1 MAATLEAA
9 PPDAASGDGEEPRT
23 HRGRI
28 RPVERR
34 PMPAD
39 AALSW
44 VITVLITAVAGI
56 VRLWGI
62 GFPDAKQFDEV
73 YYATEGGE
81 ILHNGGYENNPGYM
95 FIVHPPLGKWL
106 VAAGITV
113 FGDNSVGWRVPAA
126 IAGTLCVAILVR
138 VTRRMTRSTLLGAV
152 AGILL
157 AADGLSI
164 VQSRFAL
171 LDIFL
176 AVFVLAGF
184 ACLVVDRDRVRDLL
198 AAVGPYGGR
207 PGFRGWRLAGG
218 VLLGLSCG
226 VKWSGIWFLLGFGLL
241 SVLWDVGARRA
252 AGVPRPWAGPALRDL
267 PGAVGSFVLAPV
279 AAYLLSWS
287 GWFLGENSYDRHWAD
302 THTGYWSWLP
312 GPIRSLLNYHA
323 QMWDFHS
330 TLRTP
335 HTYQSSPW
343 GWLVD
348 GRPVLFYYPSD
359 PSPTGLRGHAMRTD
373 RARCRDAGAV
383 VGVRAGRAV
392 GAVDRPGPA
401 GLARLGRA
409 DGVRRGLGDL
419 VLGARPDDVPVLHD
433 PAGAV
438 PGDRRGA
445 DPRSGARAGRRLRAA
460 ADVRARRD
468 LRVRRA
474 GRRELGLAVADPHR
488 SAHHVR
494 GVAIPDLV
502 PELDLAA
509 PVRRASARPSRAR
522 RCRESGG

>member
-9 PPDAASGDGEEPRT
+9 PDAPTDEEPRT

-28 RPVERR
+28 RPVEHR

-44 VITVLITAVAGI
+44 VITIVITALAGV

-62 GFPDAKQFDEV
+62 GFPGAKQFDEV

-81 ILHNGGYENNPGYM
+81 ILRNGGYENNPGYM

-176 AVFVLAGF
+176 AAFVLAGF
-184 ACLVVDRDRVRDLL
+184 ACLVVDRDRVRDRL

-207 PGFRGWRLAGG
+207 LGFRGWRLAGG
-218 VLLGLSCG
+218 VLLGLSCA

-241 SVLWDVGARRA
+241 SVLWDLGARRA
-252 AGVPRPWAGPALRDL
+252 AGVPRPWAGRRCATCPAR
-267 PGAVGSFVLAPV
+267 
-279 AAYLLSWS
+279 S
-287 GWFLGENSYDRHWAD
+287 G
-302 THTGYWSWLP
+302 
-312 GPIRSLLNYHA
+312 RSC
-323 QMWDFHS
+323 W
-330 TLRTP
+330 
-335 HTYQSSPW
+335 
-343 GWLVD
+343 
-348 GRPVLFYYPSD
+348 
-359 PSPTGLRGHAMRTD
+359 
-373 RARCRDAGAV
+373 
-383 VGVRAGRAV
+383 
-392 GAVDRPGPA
+392 
-401 GLARLGRA
+401 
-409 DGVRRGLGDL
+409 
-419 VLGARPDDVPVLHD
+419 
-433 PAGAV
+433 
-438 PGDRRGA
+438 
-445 DPRSGARAGRRLRAA
+445 PRSS
-460 ADVRARRD
+460 
-468 LRVRRA
+468 
-474 GRRELGLAVADPHR
+474 HT
-488 SAHHVR
+488 
-494 GVAIPDLV
+494 
-502 PELDLAA
+502 
-509 PVRRASARPSRAR
+509 
-522 RCRESGG
+522 C